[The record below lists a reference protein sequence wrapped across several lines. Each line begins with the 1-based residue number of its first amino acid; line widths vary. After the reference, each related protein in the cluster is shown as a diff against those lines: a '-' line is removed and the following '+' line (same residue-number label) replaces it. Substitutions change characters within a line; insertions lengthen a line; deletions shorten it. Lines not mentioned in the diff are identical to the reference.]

1 MSPHFFSL
9 RGRRSAYR
17 CRAYYNVAVV
27 SNEQYV
33 STLTTTAVSRVNA
46 AVSKAD
52 CYHDLDLESCV
63 GVTSDV

>member
-9 RGRRSAYR
+9 RGHRSAYH
-17 CRAYYNVAVV
+17 CRAHHNVAVV

-33 STLTTTAVSRVNA
+33 SRLTATAASRVNA

-52 CYHDLDLESCV
+52 CYHDLDLESSV